1 MDDPDDT
8 GPSPVV
14 ARADALMQR
23 RRQVIGLRP
32 VGLEDL
38 PVLTDLAED
47 DPDAD
52 LPILDDIAAGN
63 QTLPLPAPPPPLTAA
78 PLAEDLAR
86 HLQATLTA
94 ALPDLVASAL
104 DQAMNGLAA
113 TLEQEILR
121 ATDTAVRAFLSQR
134 KSTSPDHQEP

>member
-32 VGLEDL
+32 AGLEDL

-47 DPDAD
+47 DLDVD
-52 LPILDDIAAGN
+52 LPILDDIAADE
-63 QTLPLPAPPPPLTAA
+63 TLPLPAAPPLLTTA

-86 HLQATLTA
+86 HLQAALTA

-104 DQAMNGLAA
+104 EQAMGGLAT
-113 TLEQEILR
+113 TLEQEIHR
-121 ATDTAVRAFLSQR
+121 TTDAAVRTFLSQR
-134 KSTSPDHQEP
+134 TSTSPDHQEP

>member
-63 QTLPLPAPPPPLTAA
+63 ETLPLPASPQPLTAA

-86 HLQATLTA
+86 HLQAALTA

-104 DQAMNGLAA
+104 DQAMTGLAA
-113 TLEQEILR
+113 TLEQEIRR
-121 ATDTAVRAFLSQR
+121 ATDTAVRTFLSQR